1 MAGIVKKTGRFF
13 QNAWIELKRV
23 RWPNRR
29 ELTSYTVTVVLTVV
43 FVSIFFALIDLG
55 TSQVLELITE

>member
-1 MAGIVKKTGRFF
+1 MAGIVKKAGRFF

-43 FVSIFFALIDLG
+43 FVSVFFALIDLG